1 MKVNKVV
8 ETSLYVDD
16 VDRSRRFYAELF
28 GFERLVEDDRF
39 CALSVNAQQVLLLFR
54 KRATLEPI
62 EIPGGVIP
70 PHDGDGEMHLAFAID
85 AADLDGWR
93 ARLIAGGIGIE
104 STVQW
109 PRGGTSLYFRD
120 PDRHLVELITPGCWA
135 IY

>member
-70 PHDGDGEMHLAFAID
+70 PHDGDGEMHLAFSID

-93 ARLIAGGIGIE
+93 ARLIGRGIGIE